1 VYDLDLESSEERLMP
16 PGGLGH
22 GHCGV
27 IDKAFLVLKRIWLE
41 AGPSKHSVA
50 VYRAEVRICHT
61 DDGTEHHV
69 RNLLNVCDFFYSG
82 NLKPTPEESG
92 GLVGD
97 YLFPAAIGGYA
108 WNHILNNLAKR
119 ILSGLP
125 FFPSWLK
132 SVRAVIR
139 FLKNRSYK
147 KVVIKHLKDQGLEE
161 EALAVSS
168 QTVSLAEWRWE
179 TFFKVSNYV
188 ESASVG
194 LVLGIDKT
202 KFKMT
207 KSEMKEVSNVVGNE
221 PFFIHNSAVHLF
233 TADCRSPFLRGM
245 LVCDHA
251 TVVVLSKLIN
261 QCGRHYTS
269 RVHGSSNTLLFND
282 TP

>member
-1 VYDLDLESSEERLMP
+1 
-16 PGGLGH
+16 
-22 GHCGV
+22 
-27 IDKAFLVLKRIWLE
+27 
-41 AGPSKHSVA
+41 
-50 VYRAEVRICHT
+50 
-61 DDGTEHHV
+61 
-69 RNLLNVCDFFYSG
+69 
-82 NLKPTPEESG
+82 
-92 GLVGD
+92 LVGD
-97 YLFPAAIGGYA
+97 YLFPNAIGGYA
-108 WNHILNNLAKR
+108 WNHILNNLTKR

-194 LVLGIDKT
+194 LVHGIDKT

-233 TADCRSPFLRGM
+233 TADCLSPFLRGM

-251 TVVVLSKLIN
+251 TVVMLSKLIKP
-261 QCGRHYTS
+261 
-269 RVHGSSNTLLFND
+269 VWSSLYESCSW
-282 TP
+282 